1 MENVHHF
8 LNKSVT
14 IDAEERDTNDIFV
27 LVGIA
32 TGYAWNSAP
41 IDGTDNI
48 RSIPAVGRELHFPID
63 TNLNTLP

>member
-1 MENVHHF
+1 MIF
-8 LNKSVT
+8 
-14 IDAEERDTNDIFV
+14 FV